1 METAITALLLADA
14 RARRLVGDRINWLRA
29 PQKQPVGTY
38 AVLTIVSSQPDY
50 HMQGP
55 SGLES
60 RRLQVDTYADTF
72 LGAVDAS
79 DALLA
84 VIEGYRGT
92 VGGIRLQ
99 AGFVDSRR
107 DLPAADAGDVK
118 KLFRRS
124 ADIIIWHSRL

>member
-1 METAITALLLADA
+1 MEAAITALLLADA
-14 RARRLVGDRINWLRA
+14 RARRLVGDRIHWVRA
-29 PQKQPVGTY
+29 PQKQTAGTY
-38 AVLTIVSSQPDY
+38 AVLQVVSSQPDY

-60 RRLQVDTYADTF
+60 RRLQIDAYAETF
-72 LGAVDAS
+72 LGAVEAS

-99 AGFVDSRR
+99 AGFIDSRR
-107 DLPAADAGDVK
+107 DLPTADAGEVK
-118 KLFRRS
+118 RLFRRS